1 MNHSL
6 SSTPAALQDVAV
18 ILVGL
23 NAKDFV
29 QGCLDSLQKAKW
41 RGKSYEAIYVDN
53 GSTDGTVAALQERY
67 PWVKVIEKGHNS
79 GFCKAANSG
88 ARVAQS
94 RYYYFINDD
103 TIVLEDAIAMLVDYM
118 DSHPEVATTGSR
130 LLYPDGT
137 EQYSGRAFPNL
148 TSSFM
153 GRRSPLT
160 RLFPNAPWVRK
171 YLCKDQ
177 LEKGEPF
184 HADWVSAAGQ
194 IFRPEDF
201 WKVGGYDETYY
212 YWHEAIICG
221 RLAELGRK
229 VVLHAESRII
239 HYEGKGSGKRPYASQ
254 RFHII
259 DFHRGAYRCFCERS
273 GLGRFHPYRLMIGAL
288 LASRAALKLA
298 AARRKAAL
306 SP

>member
-1 MNHSL
+1 MSPKPL
-6 SSTPAALQDVAV
+6 DKEAADHDVAV
-18 ILVGL
+18 ILVGI

-29 QGCLDSLQKAKW
+29 QGCLDSLLNAKW
-41 RGKSYEAIYVDN
+41 RGKTYEAIYIDN
-53 GSTDGTVAALQERY
+53 GSTDGTCASLAANH
-67 PWVKVIEKGHNS
+67 PWVKVVENGYNA
-79 GFCKAANSG
+79 GFCKAANAG
-88 ARVAQS
+88 ARLAKS

-103 TIVLEDAIAMLVDYM
+103 TIVLEDAIAMLVDFM
-118 DSHPEVATTGSR
+118 DSHPDVATTGSR
-130 LLYPDGT
+130 LVYPDGT
-137 EQYSGRAFPNL
+137 EQYSGRAFPTL

-160 RLFPNAPWVRK
+160 RMFPNAPWVRK

-177 LEKGEPF
+177 LQRGEPF
-184 HADWVSAAGQ
+184 DADWVSAAGQ

-201 WKVGGYDETYY
+201 WRVGGYDETYY

-221 RLAELGRK
+221 RLAEKARK
-229 VVLHAESRII
+229 VVLHPQSRVI

-273 GLGRFHPYRLMIGAL
+273 GLRSFHPFRLFVGAM
-288 LASRAALKLA
+288 LATRAGFKLA
-298 AARRKAAL
+298 IARLVTAV